1 MNSADITFVILTRN
15 EAANI
20 GACLA
25 SLPASSR
32 SIVYDAM
39 STDRTGDIARS
50 AGATVVSAPWQGFR
64 RARGAAAQLVT
75 TPWTF
80 MLDADERISSD
91 LAAQLQGLQPGPDVG
106 GYSMPRRNHFCGRW
120 IRSAGWWPDRLV
132 RLFRTGKAQ
141 LVARGPSSQGVHET
155 WHPSGECLV
164 LSAPIEHYS
173 YTSADGYRRKFALY
187 TDLEASGA
195 RGTLTG
201 AIGAWLIV
209 PARFAWYWLRRGG
222 IFEGWRGAFVCA
234 GNSAYPAVVA
244 TKSWIRRGVPRDEA
258 TA

>member
-1 MNSADITFVILTRN
+1 VDSADITFVILTRD

-25 SLPASSR
+25 SLPTASR
-32 SIVYDAM
+32 AIVYDAQ
-39 STDRTGDIARS
+39 SQDGTAGIARA
-50 AGATVVSAPWQGFR
+50 AGAAVTSAPWRGFKR
-64 RARGAAAQLVT
+64 SREAAARLVT

-80 MLDADERISSD
+80 MLDADERISPD
-91 LAAQLQGLQPGPDVG
+91 LRAALQRLRPGPDVG

-132 RLFRTGKAQ
+132 RLFRTGKAR

-155 WHPSGECLV
+155 WHPDGECRELA
-164 LSAPIEHYS
+164 APIEHYS
-173 YTSADGYRRKFALY
+173 YDSPAAYRRKFALY

-195 RGTLTG
+195 RGTLT
-201 AIGAWLIV
+201 AAVAAWLIV

-222 IFEGWRGAFVCA
+222 VFEGWRGAFVCA
-234 GNSAYPAVVA
+234 GNAAYPAVVA
-244 TKSWIRRGVPRDEA
+244 TKSWLRSGAPGDEA
-258 TA
+258 GV